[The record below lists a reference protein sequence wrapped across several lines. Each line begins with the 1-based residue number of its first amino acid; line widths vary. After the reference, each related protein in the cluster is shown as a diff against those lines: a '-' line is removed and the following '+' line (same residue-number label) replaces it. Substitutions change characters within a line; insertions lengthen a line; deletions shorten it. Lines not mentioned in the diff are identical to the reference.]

1 MDGDVGVDSDG
12 ATGSTFWAE
21 LALPKALT
29 IDDTATR
36 RRMPIP
42 PRHPL
47 AGQRLLV
54 AEDNPVNRL
63 IIAALLQR
71 LGAEVVE
78 AEDGEEAVRIAR
90 DQAGRL
96 DGVLMDLHMPKVDG
110 LEATALLR
118 ADPATAQLPIHAFTA
133 AVLDQERQA
142 ALAAGMNGFIAKP
155 VAEAEVIRVLGRA

>member
-1 MDGDVGVDSDG
+1 
-12 ATGSTFWAE
+12 
-21 LALPKALT
+21 
-29 IDDTATR
+29 
-36 RRMPIP
+36 MPIP

-47 AGQRLLV
+47 AGQRLLD